1 MASTSCAPSPTARR
15 ETWDNGGMSDF
26 DPRPYLK
33 ELARGKHGARDLTH
47 EQARDLFA
55 AVFAGRVS
63 DTALGA
69 VLVALRIKG
78 ESPAELAGMME
89 ALQPHLVALRLPAR
103 RAIPVV
109 IPTYNGARKLPNLVP
124 LLALLLARDGIPV
137 LLHGTQQEPQRVG
150 TFEVLAQ
157 LGHHPVTMAEEAET
171 RLEEHLLACVP
182 IGVLSLPLAR
192 LIDVRL
198 EVGVRNTGHTLAKLV
213 LPSGTAPA
221 AACRLI
227 AVTHPDFLTLLR
239 EHFATRPANVFLMRG
254 VEGEPI
260 VRLHSP
266 QPIEHIDD
274 AGRLTTHLVGNGE
287 RDLDLPAR
295 DAAATAAWTADVLD
309 GKAIAPA
316 ALLRQ
321 VEIIAEHCRA
331 AGAAARQ
338 PLRLVTSRP

>member
-1 MASTSCAPSPTARR
+1 
-15 ETWDNGGMSDF
+15 MSDF

-33 ELARGKHGARDLTH
+33 EIARGKQGARDLTR
-47 EQARDLFA
+47 EQARELFA
-55 AVFAGRVS
+55 AVFAGQVS
-63 DTALGA
+63 DTAMGA
-69 VLVALRIKG
+69 ILVALRIKG
-78 ESPAELAGMME
+78 ESAAELAGMVE
-89 ALQPHLVALRLPAR
+89 AMQPHVHALRLPSR

-109 IPTYNGARKLPNLVP
+109 IPTYNGTRKMPNLVP
-124 LLALLLARDGIPV
+124 LLALLLARDGVPV
-137 LLHGTQQEPQRVG
+137 LLHGAHQEPQRVG
-150 TFEVLAQ
+150 TFEVLAH
-157 LGHHPVTMAEEAET
+157 LGHHPVTMIEEAET
-171 RLEEHLLACVP
+171 RLEEHLIAPVP

-213 LPSGTAPA
+213 LPAGTAPD

-227 AVTHPDFLTLLR
+227 AVTHPDFLALLR
-239 EHFATRPANVFLMRG
+239 EHFAHRPANVFLMRG

-266 QPIEHIDD
+266 QPIEHID
-274 AGRLTTHLVGNGE
+274 AEGQLATHLVGSGE
-287 RDLDLPAR
+287 RDLELPAR

-316 ALLRQ
+316 ALVRQ

-331 AGAAARQ
+331 VGSASRQ
-338 PLRLVTSRP
+338 PLRLVSSRP